1 MKKRPDDKTLE
12 ISAPVT
18 LHSKLPP
25 DATAI
30 ENGAPENSADHV
42 ASLNAHGNPVTA
54 ITPRH
59 RTGTVARLP
68 KPLRDEINHMLDDG
82 FSFPQLI
89 RQLGASGKGLAP
101 EHIRRWKSGGY
112 QDYLREQR
120 LLQQCR
126 LRQELALNL
135 VREKQRVSGFQA
147 TQQLASAQIC
157 GVVAD
162 LGAEILREALI
173 ANPLNYFR
181 MLNAFSRIAAGGLKC
196 ECHLA
201 DEAVRKALLQ
211 KQTQRSKKGISRKAQ
226 KQMESSLNLL

>member
-1 MKKRPDDKTLE
+1 MKKRPDSKTFE
-12 ISAPVT
+12 VSAPAIPP
-18 LHSKLPP
+18 SK
-25 DATAI
+25 AMVI
-30 ENGAPENSADHV
+30 ENGSSQSLADSV
-42 ASLNAHGNPVTA
+42 ASPSAPNNRSSGGA

-68 KPLRDEINHMLDDG
+68 KKVREEINQLLDDG
-82 FSFPQLI
+82 LSFPQLI
-89 RQLGASGKGLAP
+89 RDLGAPGKGLDP

-162 LGAEILREALI
+162 VGAEILREALI

-181 MLNAFSRIAAGGLKC
+181 MLNAFSRLAAGGLKC
-196 ECHLA
+196 ERHLA
-201 DEAVRKALLQ
+201 DELVRKALLER
-211 KQTQRSKKGISRKAQ
+211 KTHRSKKGITRKSQ
-226 KQMESSLNLL
+226 KQMESKLNLL

>member
-1 MKKRPDDKTLE
+1 MKKRPDNKTPE
-12 ISAPVT
+12 IFAPAIPIPNATASENGSSQDPPGSVASTSAPQ
-18 LHSKLPP
+18 
-25 DATAI
+25 
-30 ENGAPENSADHV
+30 NAP
-42 ASLNAHGNPVTA
+42 LVTA
-54 ITPRH
+54 IINR

-68 KPLRDEINHMLDDG
+68 KPVRDEINQLLDDG
-82 FSFPQLI
+82 LSYPQLI
-89 RQLGASGKGLAP
+89 RQLGASGKPLDP
-101 EHIRRWKSGGY
+101 DHIRRWKSGGY

-126 LRQELALNL
+126 LRQELALDL

-162 LGAEILREALI
+162 VGAEILREALI

-196 ECHLA
+196 ERHLA
-201 DEAVRKALLQ
+201 DELVRKALLER
-211 KQTQRSKKGISRKAQ
+211 KTHRSKKGITRKSQ
-226 KQMESSLNLL
+226 KQMESKLNLL